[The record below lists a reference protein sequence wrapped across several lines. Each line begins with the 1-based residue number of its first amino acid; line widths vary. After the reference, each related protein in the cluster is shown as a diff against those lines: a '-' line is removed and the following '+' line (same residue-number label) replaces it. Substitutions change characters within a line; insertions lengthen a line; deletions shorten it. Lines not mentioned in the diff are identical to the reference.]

1 VTRFDLHPED
11 LLERAARGV
20 ASSADLARLQQHF
33 AECEVCR
40 VERALSAQA
49 ALDAEPLRDEKL
61 VVARLKR
68 EVNARLTSP
77 TARRARGKGAL
88 VGVAIALGT
97 LVSVAAAATLVV
109 VRRAPAPQAI
119 TSSHVTTRPPVTH
132 VLPRASPERAS
143 GANSGHPTDAE
154 LAEPSGRQA
163 ADSSPERAQPPSR
176 AVVDSVS
183 SSELFSR
190 ANQARRD
197 GKVTEAAR
205 LYRALQERFSGTSE
219 ELVSR
224 VTLGRLLLD
233 RLGDSR
239 GALVQF
245 NSYLASP
252 GGGALREEA
261 MVGRALA
268 LGRMGRT
275 AEERA
280 AWRALLDAW
289 PKSTHGKRAQ
299 ARLAELSKAEA
310 AGAIR
315 AGASSSATGKGTGAG
330 AGAQ

>member
-1 VTRFDLHPED
+1 MTRFDLHPED

-20 ASSADLARLQQHF
+20 ASAADLARLQQHF
-33 AECEVCR
+33 AECAVCR

-49 ALDAEPLRDEKL
+49 ALDAAPLRDEKL

-68 EVNARLTSP
+68 EVNASLTSP
-77 TARRARGKGAL
+77 TARHSRRKGTL
-88 VGVAIALGT
+88 LGIAIAVGT
-97 LVSVAAAATLVV
+97 LASVAAAATLVV

-119 TSSHVTTRPPVTH
+119 ASTHPSTQPLAAHVP
-132 VLPRASPERAS
+132 PRASPET
-143 GANSGHPTDAE
+143 ANAPATDAE
-154 LAEPSGRQA
+154 LAESSGRQA
-163 ADSSPERAQPPSR
+163 AESQPERLQPTSR
-176 AVVDSVS
+176 ALADPAS

-268 LGRMGRT
+268 LGRMGRR

-280 AWRALLDAW
+280 AWRALLDTW

-299 ARLAELSKAEA
+299 ARLAELSEAEA
-310 AGAIR
+310 NGVVR
-315 AGASSSATGKGTGAG
+315 AGAGSAGTGKGAGGG